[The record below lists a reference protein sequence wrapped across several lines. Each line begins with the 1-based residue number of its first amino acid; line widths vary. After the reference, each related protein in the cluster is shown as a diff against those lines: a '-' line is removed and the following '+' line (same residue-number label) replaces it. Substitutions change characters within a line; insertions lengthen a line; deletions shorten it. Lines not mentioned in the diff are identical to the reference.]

1 MLGKRLGGRY
11 EIQEK
16 VGGGGMALVYR
27 AHDIFLNRTVAVK
40 LLRSQF
46 VEDEEFLR
54 RFRREAQ
61 SAARLTHPNVVNV
74 YDVGQEGSSH
84 YIVMEFVEGPTL
96 KELVREKGPLPP
108 RLAAKIAYQI
118 SEALDHAHRNQVVH
132 RDIKPHNILVMPSG
146 TVKVTDF
153 GIARAVTDT
162 TLTNTGNII
171 GSVHYFSPEQARGGF
186 TGEKSDLYSLGV
198 VLYEMLTGT
207 VPFKGDSPFSVAI
220 KHLQEDVVPP
230 GDLRPGIPDD
240 LGRVV
245 MKALEKDSLKRY
257 RSAAE
262 MKQDLGRV
270 LKGLGDEDEEEMQV
284 LKVRSQP
291 ARPKEREAG
300 MPSGT
305 RRIGSVWKLVA
316 AGIVLVALGT
326 VIYGIRFIQDWMNVP
341 LVQVPNVVG
350 MSLSEAEDT
359 LRKERLSSLV
369 IAEKHDD
376 EAPVGFILSQEPE
389 AGETVK
395 EGREIKLVMS
405 MGPEMVA
412 VPDLVGK
419 TFRQADLTLKG
430 DGLDFGSLVYQHSDD
445 FEEGEI
451 ISQSPRAGNKVSK
464 GTLVDL
470 VVSKGPEPRETVMPN
485 LVGLRYESA
494 LEELRSRKME
504 ASGVTE
510 EPSTVYPAGY
520 VISQTPSAGSPV
532 MEGTVVSLK
541 VSSGGAT
548 QNSKDVIVVLPS
560 GEGELVDVRL
570 DLHDVTGDHTVYAQ
584 KHRPGD
590 VIRMTIQWYGPEAR
604 VKIYLDGVFHRES
617 ILRG

>member
-1 MLGKRLGGRY
+1 VLGKRLGGRY

-240 LGRVV
+240 LVRVV

-291 ARPKEREAG
+291 ARPKEREVR

-305 RRIGSVWKLVA
+305 GRNGSVWKLVA

-341 LVQVPNVVG
+341 LVEVPNVVG

-470 VVSKGPEPRETVMPN
+470 VVSKGPEPKETVMPN